1 MPASIRRSRPKPGV
15 QRNPDVDPDVDID
28 NDNDNDPEGHVAVP
42 TAPKLE
48 LVPELAPDPEPAAD
62 LEAEDE
68 VEAEAE
74 VESPA
79 EGTSP
84 AAVGRNRVIAVVSAK
99 GGVGKTTIATNL
111 AVGLAQDSPLGV
123 VLIDADMQFGDVAT
137 ALSLAPSRTLPDL
150 VSGVVPNDTMVL
162 KTYLTPHPSGFYVV
176 CGRRHRTRATASP
189 ETSWPT

>member
-1 MPASIRRSRPKPGV
+1 MPASIRRSRPKAGV
-15 QRNPDVDPDVDID
+15 QRNPDLDPDVDID
-28 NDNDNDPEGHVAVP
+28 IDINIDPEGHVAAP

-48 LVPELAPDPEPAAD
+48 LVPELAPDPEPDAY

-68 VEAEAE
+68 VDVE

-111 AVGLAQDSPLGV
+111 AVGLAQDAPLGV

-137 ALSLAPSRTLPDL
+137 ALSLAPSRTGLDPGEWTR
-150 VSGVVPNDTMVL
+150 V
-162 KTYLTPHPSGFYVV
+162 K
-176 CGRRHRTRATASP
+176 RRVGSLRPVTSIASRSP
-189 ETSWPT
+189 LA